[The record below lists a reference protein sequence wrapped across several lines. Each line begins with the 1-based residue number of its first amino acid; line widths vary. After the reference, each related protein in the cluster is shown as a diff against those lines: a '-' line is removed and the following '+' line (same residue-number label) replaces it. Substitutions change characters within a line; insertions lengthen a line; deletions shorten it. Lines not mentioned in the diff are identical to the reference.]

1 MSGGDTSQALRG
13 VLLVMAAVFV
23 FACSDVVTKYLAM
36 RYPVPLVLAIRYAVN
51 LVLLLALFGPRF
63 GRSLFA
69 TKRTGMVVFRA
80 ASLVVSSLCMGLA
93 LKVMPVA
100 EAIAIVYL
108 APFGVLLLAGRVLGE
123 KPTWQGWLA
132 ALIGFC
138 GVLFICRPGAG
149 LAPLGIVFAL
159 LTAAFTTVYFLLSR
173 SLVATETTEAML
185 FYVAATGAAVFGVM
199 LPWNWSGP
207 EFSALDLTLLFALG
221 VIALAG
227 HYLFTAAYR
236 FAPASLLSPV
246 NYMQLF
252 WAGGISW
259 AVFGHVPDP
268 LSAFGIALVAAAGSG
283 IALWTH
289 FSRQER
295 TPVLTKKSPMEA

>member
-1 MSGGDTSQALRG
+1 M
-13 VLLVMAAVFV
+13 

-51 LVLLLALFGPRF
+51 LVLLLALFGPRY

-138 GVLFICRPGAG
+138 GVLLICRPGAG

-173 SLVATETTEAML
+173 SLAASETTEAML
-185 FYVAATGAAVFGVM
+185 FYVALTGAIAFRRHAAVELVRAAVQPARSGAAVRPWRHCARRALSVHRR
-199 LPWNWSGP
+199 LPLCAGLAAVAGQLHAAVLGGRHRLGWC
-207 EFSALDLTLLFALG
+207 SAMCRTL
-221 VIALAG
+221 
-227 HYLFTAAYR
+227 
-236 FAPASLLSPV
+236 
-246 NYMQLF
+246 
-252 WAGGISW
+252 
-259 AVFGHVPDP
+259 
-268 LSAFGIALVAAAGSG
+268 
-283 IALWTH
+283 
-289 FSRQER
+289 
-295 TPVLTKKSPMEA
+295 